1 MRIIISPA
9 KQMREETDAFTCTEL
24 PVLLEKAEILKDW
37 IRGLTYEQQKAL

>member
-9 KQMREETDAFTCTEL
+9 KQMREETEVFACEEL
-24 PVLLEKAEILKDW
+24 PVFLEKAEFLKDW